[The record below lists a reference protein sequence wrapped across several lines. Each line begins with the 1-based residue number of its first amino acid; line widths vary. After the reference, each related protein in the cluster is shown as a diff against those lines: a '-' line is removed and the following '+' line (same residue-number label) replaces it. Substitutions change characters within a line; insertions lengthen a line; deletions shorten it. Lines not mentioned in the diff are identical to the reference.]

1 MILVSEIGD
10 KTFFIAAIMAMKHPQ
25 RLVRIRGE
33 EESRDDRGERREND
47 RSKGGGGR
55 VPPPF
60 RDLAPPFF
68 LPPHTL
74 PSILSTQVFAG
85 AMGALATMTALSA
98 ALGWA
103 APALIHA
110 AWTHRAAVAL
120 FLVFGAR
127 SLYEAATGGGDSAA
141 AEMEEV
147 ERELEE
153 LHTSRPGGAGAG
165 GAGGRSSATT
175 AATTPPAKPLSARA
189 AAAAFKALPTVLVEA
204 FTLTFLAEWG
214 DRSQI
219 ATIGL
224 ATTADP
230 VGVTLGGIVGHAVCT
245 GAAVLGGRHLA
256 SHINERTV
264 HAVGGLLFLAFGI
277 HAAVAGPG

>member
-1 MILVSEIGD
+1 
-10 KTFFIAAIMAMKHPQ
+10 
-25 RLVRIRGE
+25 
-33 EESRDDRGERREND
+33 
-47 RSKGGGGR
+47 
-55 VPPPF
+55 
-60 RDLAPPFF
+60 
-68 LPPHTL
+68 
-74 PSILSTQVFAG
+74 
-85 AMGALATMTALSA
+85 MGALATMTALSA

-103 APALIHA
+103 APALIPA
-110 AWTHRAAVAL
+110 AWTHRAAVIL

-127 SLYEAATGGGDSAA
+127 SLYEAATGGEDGMA

-153 LHTSRPGGAGAG
+153 LHTSRGGPGGG
-165 GAGGRSSATT
+165 GPGGGPTTRSSAA
-175 AATTPPAKPLSARA
+175 AATSPTKPPLSARA
-189 AAAAFKALPTVLVEA
+189 ARAAAAASRALPTVLVEA

-230 VGVTLGGIVGHAVCT
+230 LGVTLGGIVGHAVCT

-256 SHINERTV
+256 AHIRERTV

-277 HAAVAGPG
+277 HAAVTGPGA

>member
-1 MILVSEIGD
+1 
-10 KTFFIAAIMAMKHPQ
+10 
-25 RLVRIRGE
+25 
-33 EESRDDRGERREND
+33 
-47 RSKGGGGR
+47 
-55 VPPPF
+55 
-60 RDLAPPFF
+60 
-68 LPPHTL
+68 
-74 PSILSTQVFAG
+74 
-85 AMGALATMTALSA
+85 MGALATMTVLSA

-103 APALIHA
+103 APALIPA

-120 FLVFGAR
+120 FLVFGVR
-127 SLYEAATGGGDSAA
+127 SLYEAATGGGESAA

-153 LHTSRPGGAGAG
+153 LHTGRPGGGAQGAASTAG
-165 GAGGRSSATT
+165 GGGRATG
-175 AATTPPAKPLSARA
+175 APSPKQPLAARA
-189 AAAAFKALPTVLVEA
+189 AAAASRALPAVLVEA

-224 ATTADP
+224 ASTADP

-256 SHINERTV
+256 THINERTV
-264 HAVGGLLFLAFGI
+264 HAVGGLLFLAFGV
-277 HAAVAGPG
+277 HAAVTGPGA

>member
-1 MILVSEIGD
+1 
-10 KTFFIAAIMAMKHPQ
+10 
-25 RLVRIRGE
+25 
-33 EESRDDRGERREND
+33 
-47 RSKGGGGR
+47 
-55 VPPPF
+55 
-60 RDLAPPFF
+60 
-68 LPPHTL
+68 
-74 PSILSTQVFAG
+74 
-85 AMGALATMTALSA
+85 MGALATMTALSA

-103 APALIHA
+103 APALIPA

-153 LHTSRPGGAGAG
+153 LHARPGGGGGNGGRAGA
-165 GAGGRSSATT
+165 
-175 AATTPPAKPLSARA
+175 AATGTTGASPTPKPLSSRA
-189 AAAAFKALPTVLVEA
+189 AAAASRALPTILVEA

-230 VGVTLGGIVGHAVCT
+230 VGVTLGGILGHAICT

-256 SHINERTV
+256 AHINERTV
-264 HAVGGLLFLAFGI
+264 HAVGGLLFLAFGV
-277 HAAVAGPG
+277 HAAVAGPGA

>member
-1 MILVSEIGD
+1 
-10 KTFFIAAIMAMKHPQ
+10 
-25 RLVRIRGE
+25 
-33 EESRDDRGERREND
+33 
-47 RSKGGGGR
+47 
-55 VPPPF
+55 
-60 RDLAPPFF
+60 
-68 LPPHTL
+68 
-74 PSILSTQVFAG
+74 
-85 AMGALATMTALSA
+85 MGALATMTALSA

-103 APALIHA
+103 APALIPA
-110 AWTHRAAVAL
+110 AWTHRAAVIL
-120 FLVFGAR
+120 FLAFGCR
-127 SLYEAATGGGDSAA
+127 SLWEAAQGGDGMA

-153 LHTSRPGGAGAG
+153 LHTTRGTGAGAAAA
-165 GAGGRSSATT
+165 AGGPTTRS
-175 AATTPPAKPLSARA
+175 AAAAASTSPQKPLSARA
-189 AAAAFKALPTVLVEA
+189 AAAASRALPAVLVEA

-256 SHINERTV
+256 AHIRERTV

-277 HAAVAGPG
+277 HAAVTGPGA